1 MAKFDQIFLWI
12 ITTLVTLQNLVK
24 KHYFKCY
31 LIWTNALCY
40 EDQNKVIVEIAYL
53 LHAQVLKG
61 GIQTLVDWK
70 N

>member
-1 MAKFDQIFLWI
+1 ML
-12 ITTLVTLQNLVK
+12 
-24 KHYFKCY
+24 
-31 LIWTNALCY
+31 LCY

-53 LHAQVLKG
+53 LHAQVLKD